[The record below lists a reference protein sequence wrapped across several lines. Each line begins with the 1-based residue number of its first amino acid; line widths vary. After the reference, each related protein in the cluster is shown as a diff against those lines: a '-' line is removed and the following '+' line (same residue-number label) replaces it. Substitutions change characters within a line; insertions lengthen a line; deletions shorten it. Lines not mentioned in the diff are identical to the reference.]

1 MEEIGAPSIKT
12 AASAVRSC
20 APTETAERSAVITTA
35 ARVNDPAA
43 EHIGILPGSN
53 IKAIITVTFCNAR
66 RDLGGSVPRVLREGA
81 QRGFER
87 GGKYASTGLFVTGQ
101 TGAKLSDTR
110 EGADIRR
117 AAAGEHSA
125 ICRSVRSLERALGAG
140 SEKAAFSIGSGSDTE
155 LRGAPGEARNAL
167 AEPLVPQARYAQA

>member
-1 MEEIGAPSIKT
+1 M
-12 AASAVRSC
+12 
-20 APTETAERSAVITTA
+20 
-35 ARVNDPAA
+35 
-43 EHIGILPGSN
+43 
-53 IKAIITVTFCNAR
+53 TFCNAR

-125 ICRSVRSLERALGAG
+125 ICRSARSLERALGAG

-167 AEPLVPQARYAQA
+167 AEPLVLKLVMLKPEEGCEVAGIFP